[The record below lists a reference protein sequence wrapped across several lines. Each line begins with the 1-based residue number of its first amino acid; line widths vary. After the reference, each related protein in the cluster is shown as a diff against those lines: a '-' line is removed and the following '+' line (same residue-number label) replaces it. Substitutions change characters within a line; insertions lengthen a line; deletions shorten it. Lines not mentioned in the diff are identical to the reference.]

1 MNVYRI
7 QLGFVYQKQGRIKE
21 AHQLYLSNLK
31 AKLDD
36 IALMA
41 VASNNVV
48 CINKDQNLFDSKKK
62 MKVALNEALLYKLPS
77 KQRRSIALNNAIFN
91 YYINQTDQCEK
102 VCKNIEETW
111 PQLTVHTTI
120 IRALNLVKSG
130 SMKEAIELLKKC
142 STKNDKLYINLCIAQ
157 LHLIQVDYLYLYIF
171 IRIKIINKILKMLTT
186 FFYRVKSLRLVKFWK
201 ISEKTAINRE

>member
-1 MNVYRI
+1 M
-7 QLGFVYQKQGRIKE
+7 GFVYQKQGRIKE
-21 AHQLYLSNLK
+21 AHQLYTSNLK

-77 KQRRSIALNNAIFN
+77 KQRKYIALNNAVFN

-102 VCKNIEETW
+102 VCKNIEEIW
-111 PQLTVHTTI
+111 PELAVQTTI

-142 STKNDKLYINLCIAQ
+142 NTTNDKLYINLCIAQ
-157 LHLIQVDYLYLYIF
+157 LYLIQVDIYFSF
-171 IRIKIINKILKMLTT
+171 IK
-186 FFYRVKSLRLVKFWK
+186 
-201 ISEKTAINRE
+201 